1 MFLMDS
7 KGFDNEFIWSPKEF
21 QRIWFGIWL
30 IPKRISKEVTKSLID
45 FQMNS
50 KGLTMNLID
59 FQKNFWGFAKKFDR
73 FSQGFGKE
81 FIWFL
86 KSLVKIFQ

>member
-1 MFLMDS
+1 MIS
-7 KGFDNEFIWSPKEF
+7 KG
-21 QRIWFGIWL
+21 
-30 IPKRISKEVTKSLID
+30 ISKDLAKNLID
-45 FQMNS
+45 FQENFKGIEQEFDCFFMDS

-81 FIWFL
+81 CIWFL
-86 KSLVKIFQ
+86 KNVVKIFSIILKDLSMNFFDF